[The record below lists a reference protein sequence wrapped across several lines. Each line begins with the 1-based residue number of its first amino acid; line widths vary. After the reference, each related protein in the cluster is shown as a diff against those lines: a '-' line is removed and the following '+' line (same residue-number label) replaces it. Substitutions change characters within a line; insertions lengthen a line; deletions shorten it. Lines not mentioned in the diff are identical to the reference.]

1 MREKE
6 FEDLR
11 RETEFCRNQIVILK
25 AKNQTAQ
32 AVSTVADLKT
42 LNSTIQSIKFL
53 RTQLA
58 KKERQLQAKKVIFDT
73 FLKTQL

>member
-11 RETEFCRNQIVILK
+11 RETNFCRNQIVILK

-32 AVSTVADLKT
+32 AVSAFRIFKT
-42 LNSTIQSIKFL
+42 KAIQSIKFL
-53 RTQLA
+53 RAQLA
-58 KKERQLQAKKVIFDT
+58 KKERQLQAKKVI
-73 FLKTQL
+73 Q